1 MGSEIRDSNKK
12 KLLGVVIL
20 ATILLTFS
28 WFIRVPEQKNNNLA
42 TKKHDLGIA
51 EFKIIPDYLQGEPTK
66 TFVEPKVLSH
76 APEGYFAPKSMEG
89 VEELLRLVKGFGDLI
104 NVPKSRLT
112 EEFARRDKEILEKTK
127 EVYGNPSHFQL
138 GEQCGGEG
146 AAFTFPPGST
156 TKTACGGESEFSIDG
171 GGGTCNTD
179 PPCFGT
185 GFCFEEC
192 YSYES
197 SSHCYCWVP
206 SCLGVCGFQSYIWDS
221 VTGTCGCG
229 AIGSESPITIDPNAN
244 NIPDDNLNPE
254 SPTSAPIRQ
263 SPLSTSQQP

>member
-1 MGSEIRDSNKK
+1 MRSETRDPNKK
-12 KLLGVVIL
+12 KLLGIAVL
-20 ATILLTFS
+20 AAILLTFS
-28 WFIRVPEQKNNNLA
+28 WFIGVPEQKNNNLA
-42 TKKHDLGIA
+42 IKKHDLGVIVG
-51 EFKIIPDYLQGEPTK
+51 FKIIPDYPQGEPTK

-76 APEGYFAPKSMEG
+76 APEGYLAPKSMEG

-146 AAFTFPPGST
+146 AAWTFPPGST
-156 TKTACGGESEFSIDG
+156 TKTACGGDPEYSYPNAYYSG
-171 GGGTCNTD
+171 GGGACNTD

-192 YSYES
+192 YDYGIEGGGY
-197 SSHCYCWVP
+197 CYCWVP

-221 VTGTCGCG
+221 TNGTCGCG
-229 AIGSESPITIDPNAN
+229 ALGSEPTVDPTAN
-244 NIPDDNLNPE
+244 NAGPVPDSGGDSGE
-254 SPTSAPIRQ
+254 
-263 SPLSTSQQP
+263 